1 MQSPHKDQWL
11 LVHHWKPLTVGTSV
25 IQPSIN
31 AWVSAF
37 PTWTERQ
44 PLSFLIF
51 QAPAPASPIPGANLH
66 TFLDI
71 SLCAHDKGR
80 AEGARG
86 SLAQGAL
93 ATMPLINLTLNLF
106 KGGQA
111 EKSWKVSS
119 FLPIF
124 PIFYLS
130 SGWIPP
136 SPCPQ
141 LALPG
146 SVLTLAPP
154 PQGQAKLL
162 Q

>member
-1 MQSPHKDQWL
+1 MN
-11 LVHHWKPLTVGTSV
+11 HWKPQSVGTSV

-37 PTWTERQ
+37 PTWTERKL
-44 PLSFLIF
+44 LSF
-51 QAPAPASPIPGANLH
+51 PNPTSPSLSSIPGASLH
-66 TFLDI
+66 AFLDI
-71 SLCAHDKGR
+71 PLCDHDKGR
-80 AEGARG
+80 AEGACG

-93 ATMPLINLTLNLF
+93 ATMPQINLILNLF
-106 KGGQA
+106 KGGGRQA
-111 EKSWKVSS
+111 EKYWKVSS

-146 SVLTLAPP
+146 SVLLTLAPP

>member
-1 MQSPHKDQWL
+1 
-11 LVHHWKPLTVGTSV
+11 
-25 IQPSIN
+25 
-31 AWVSAF
+31 
-37 PTWTERQ
+37 
-44 PLSFLIF
+44 
-51 QAPAPASPIPGANLH
+51 
-66 TFLDI
+66 
-71 SLCAHDKGR
+71 
-80 AEGARG
+80 
-86 SLAQGAL
+86 
-93 ATMPLINLTLNLF
+93 MPQINLTLNLF
-106 KGGQA
+106 KGGGGEGGWVGRQA

-146 SVLTLAPP
+146 SVLLTLAPP